1 MITGPTRKHPD
12 MLPEVW
18 KKYQHFRPG
27 SSVDM
32 VRNATRADGAS
43 MYHPKY
49 GWYAAEIPI
58 RTPVSGVSQRMY
70 DASIPVAQQTN
81 NGRGLMSGEMYLQPQ
96 RSTAVME
103 HYPTKQIIRNNGE

>member
-18 KKYQHFRPG
+18 EKYQRFRPG

-49 GWYAAEIPI
+49 G
-58 RTPVSGVSQRMY
+58 
-70 DASIPVAQQTN
+70 
-81 NGRGLMSGEMYLQPQ
+81 
-96 RSTAVME
+96 
-103 HYPTKQIIRNNGE
+103 